1 MGDIKDYTEY
11 VYILD
16 FRNNAICEIVVTGD
30 DINLDSEALLDKY
43 GFDIDNCNFMYS
55 DYKLNLENVNKENE

>member
-1 MGDIKDYTEY
+1 MEDIKDYTEY

-16 FRNNAICEIVVTGD
+16 FSNNVICEIVVTGD
-30 DINLDSEALLDKY
+30 DINLNSEELLDKY
-43 GFDIDNCNFMYS
+43 GFDIENCNFMYS

>member
-1 MGDIKDYTEY
+1 MEDIKDYTEY

-16 FRNNAICEIVVTGD
+16 FRNDSICEIVVTGD
-30 DINLDSEALLDKY
+30 DLKLDSETLLDKY

-55 DYKLNLENVNKENE
+55 DYKLNLETVNKENE

>member
-1 MGDIKDYTEY
+1 MEDIKGYTEY

-16 FRNNAICEIVVTGD
+16 FRNNAICEIIVTED
-30 DINLDSEALLDKY
+30 DVNLDFESLLDKY

>member
-1 MGDIKDYTEY
+1 MEDTKDYKEY

-16 FRNNAICEIVVTGD
+16 FRDNAICEICITGD
-30 DINLDSEALLDKY
+30 DVKLDSESLLNKY

-55 DYKLNLENVNKENE
+55 DYKLNLENVNKNDE

>member
-1 MGDIKDYTEY
+1 MEDIKDYTEY

-16 FRNNAICEIVVTGD
+16 FCNNAICEIVVTGD
-30 DINLDSEALLDKY
+30 DVNLDSEALLNKY

-55 DYKLNLENVNKENE
+55 NYKLNLENVNKENE

>member
-1 MGDIKDYTEY
+1 MEDIKHYNEY

-16 FRNNAICEIVVTGD
+16 FRNNSICEIGITGD

-55 DYKLNLENVNKENE
+55 EYKLNLENINKKDE

>member
-1 MGDIKDYTEY
+1 MEDIKHYNEY

-16 FRNNAICEIVVTGD
+16 FCNNSICEIGITGND
-30 DINLDSEALLDKY
+30 VNLDSETLLNKY

-55 DYKLNLENVNKENE
+55 NYKLNLKNVNKEDE